1 MLNFPKENSLNT
13 QHTSVKRGCPNCPKF
28 LPTICSKN
36 QPTFSPKLH
45 ETGKRYE
52 VSETDTIRNRPS
64 KNGNV
69 GGNVVYKK
77 LIYIYIYIVLKKIK
91 HYIARKT

>member
-1 MLNFPKENSLNT
+1 MI
-13 QHTSVKRGCPNCPKF
+13 
-28 LPTICSKN
+28 TIKPIKHIQKPDKLSQKPPVY
-36 QPTFSPKLH
+36 QPKLH

-69 GGNVVYKK
+69 GGNAEGNAV
-77 LIYIYIYIVLKKIK
+77 YIYIYIVLKKIK